1 MSLNPSLKRLQKSY
15 ATFGSELFRPASN
28 ELHFLVSNDD
38 DLLALA
44 KKLRDDGFY
53 LLSIAANDEQELED
67 YCFKLYYI
75 FSHAAHNLFLIIENA
90 LPSGAETFASIRSLF
105 ASAAPFEREIADLMG
120 LRPHNQPVES
130 GHYLHADVYPPNLYP
145 LRRNRRT
152 ATLKQSIQKHRLL
165 SADAPN
171 LKEPQPAAGE
181 WLLSVGP
188 VHAAVI
194 EPGRFLFRLGGEMI
208 EEVEIHLGY
217 THKGIERL
225 FQVNR
230 TLQNGWELAEHVSG
244 DSSFAHSM
252 AYCQAVENLA
262 GAQIPPQAT
271 LLRGL
276 FLELE
281 RLANHIGDCGALAQD
296 VAMRIAASE
305 MAALREKVLRLNLHA
320 AGHRL
325 LRGVNRPGGVRL
337 PKALDIEGIAK
348 TIAETTTAFTALGR
362 QVQQKPGFR
371 DRAINTGILTRQQAA
386 NLGATGLV
394 ARASGLE
401 RDFRLRHPFGIYR
414 DAAFRQIIRK
424 QSLPLEAAA
433 GDVFA
438 RFLIRWYE
446 AQTSAIIIRET
457 LSRLK
462 RLARRPASFITSI
475 EFRRIPN
482 YEFGLG
488 YVEGW
493 RGDIVYWV
501 MKDKFQGI
509 YCCKVRDP
517 STLNWAAL
525 KAALAPHSL
534 DNEYIE
540 RHKASRRAVETIIA
554 DFPLVNKSFNLSY
567 SGNDL

>member
-1 MSLNPSLKRLQKSY
+1 MPLDSSLKQLQKAY
-15 ATFGSELFRPASN
+15 TRFGSELFRPASN
-28 ELHFLVSNDD
+28 ELHILVSNDTK
-38 DLLALA
+38 LLALVEE
-44 KKLRDDGFY
+44 LRNDNFY

-67 YCFKLYYI
+67 RCFKLYYI
-75 FSHAAHNLFLIIENA
+75 FSHATRNLFLIIENA
-90 LPSGAETFASIRSLF
+90 LLAGAETFASIRPLF
-105 ASAAPFEREIADLMG
+105 AAAAPFEREIADLTG
-120 LRPHNQPVES
+120 LRPHNQLVES
-130 GHYLHADVYPPNLYP
+130 GHYLHTNVYPPHLYP
-145 LRRNRRT
+145 LRRDRRT
-152 ATLKQSIQKHRLL
+152 AALKQAIQNYHPL
-165 SADAPN
+165 STDGPR
-171 LKEPQPAAGE
+171 LKEPQPATGE
-181 WLLSVGP
+181 WLLPVGP

-208 EEVEIHLGY
+208 EEVGIQLGY

-230 TLQNGWELAEHVSG
+230 TLENGWELAEHVSG

-262 GAQIPPQAT
+262 QTQIPPQAT

-281 RLANHIGDCGALAQD
+281 RIANHIGNCGALAQD
-296 VAMRIAASE
+296 VAMDIAASE
-305 MAALREKVLRLNLHA
+305 MAALREAVLRLNFYA
-320 AGHRL
+320 TGHRL
-325 LRGVNRPGGVRL
+325 LRGINRPGGVQL
-337 PKALDIEGIAK
+337 PDTLDIERIAK
-348 TIAETTTAFTALGR
+348 TVTEIAAAFTSLGR

-371 DRAINTGILTRQQAA
+371 DRTINTGILTRQQVTR
-386 NLGATGLV
+386 LGATGLT

-401 RDFRLRHPFGIYR
+401 RDFRLRHPFGIYQ
-414 DAAFRQIIRK
+414 DAAFQQIIRK
-424 QSLPLEAAA
+424 QSLPLEATA

-446 AQTSAIIIRET
+446 AQTSAVIVQEV

-462 RLARRPASFITSI
+462 RTAGQQTSFITPI
-475 EFRRIPN
+475 EYWRIQN

-493 RGDIVYWV
+493 RGDIVYWL

-509 YCCKVRDP
+509 YRCKVRDP

-525 KAALAPHSL
+525 KAALDPHQL
-534 DNEYIE
+534 DDEYIE
-540 RHKASRRAVETIIA
+540 RHKASRRTVETIIA
-554 DFPLVNKSFNLSY
+554 DFPIVNKSFNLSY

>member
-1 MSLNPSLKRLQKSY
+1 
-15 ATFGSELFRPASN
+15 
-28 ELHFLVSNDD
+28 LH
-38 DLLALA
+38 
-44 KKLRDDGFY
+44 
-53 LLSIAANDEQELED
+53 
-67 YCFKLYYI
+67 
-75 FSHAAHNLFLIIENA
+75 
-90 LPSGAETFASIRSLF
+90 T
-105 ASAAPFEREIADLMG
+105 
-120 LRPHNQPVES
+120 
-130 GHYLHADVYPPNLYP
+130 DVYPPDLYP
-145 LRRNRRT
+145 LRRNRTT
-152 ATLKQSIQKHRLL
+152 AALKQAIQQYRPL
-165 SADAPN
+165 SADAPR

-208 EEVEIHLGY
+208 EEVGIQLGY

-225 FQVNR
+225 FQVDR
-230 TLQNGWELAEHVSG
+230 ALENGWQLAEHVSG

-262 GAQIPPQAT
+262 RIQIPPQAI

-276 FLELE
+276 FLEFE
-281 RLANHIGDCGALAQD
+281 RLANHIGDCGALARD
-296 VAMRIAASE
+296 VAMDMAASE

-320 AGHRL
+320 TGHRL
-325 LRGVNRPGGVRL
+325 LRGVNRPGGVQL
-337 PKALDIEGIAK
+337 PGTLDIEKIAK
-348 TIAETTTAFTALGR
+348 TIAEIDTAFTFLGR

-386 NLGATGLV
+386 NLGATGLA

-401 RDFRLRHPFGIYR
+401 RDFRLRHPFGIYQ
-414 DAAFRQIIRK
+414 DAAFRQIIRR
-424 QSLPLEAAA
+424 QSLPLEATA

-446 AQTSAIIIRET
+446 AQTSAIVIRKI
-457 LSRLK
+457 LAHLK
-462 RLARRPASFITSI
+462 KTAGQQTSFTTPI
-475 EFRRIPN
+475 EFRRIQN

-493 RGDIVYWV
+493 RGDIVYWL

-509 YCCKVRDP
+509 YRCKARDP

-525 KAALAPHSL
+525 KAALNPHPL

-540 RHKASRRAVETIIA
+540 RHKAPQRAVETIIA
-554 DFPLVNKSFNLSY
+554 DFPIVNKSFNLSY

>member
-1 MSLNPSLKRLQKSY
+1 MPLDPSLKQLQKSY
-15 ATFGSELFRPASN
+15 AAFGSELFRHASN
-28 ELHFLVSNDD
+28 ELHFLVSDD
-38 DLLALA
+38 AKLLSLVE
-44 KKLRDDGFY
+44 KLRDDGFY

-67 YCFKLYYI
+67 YCFKLYYL
-75 FSHAAHNLFLIIENA
+75 FSHATSDLFLIIENT
-90 LPSGAETFASIRSLF
+90 LLSDAETFASIRSLF

-120 LRPHNQPVES
+120 LRPRSQPVES
-130 GHYLHADVYPPNLYP
+130 GHYLHTDVYPPDLYP
-145 LRRNRRT
+145 LRRNRTT
-152 ATLKQSIQKHRLL
+152 AALKQAIQKYRPL
-165 SADAPN
+165 STDAPR

-208 EEVEIHLGY
+208 EELGIQLGY

-225 FQVNR
+225 FQVAH
-230 TLQNGWELAEHVSG
+230 TLENGWELAEHVSG

-262 GAQIPPQAT
+262 GAQIPPQAA

-281 RLANHIGDCGALAQD
+281 RIANHIGDCGALAHD
-296 VAMRIAASE
+296 VAMDIAASE
-305 MAALREKVLRLNLHA
+305 MAALREAVLRLNFRA

-325 LRGVNRPGGVRL
+325 LRGVNRPGGVQL
-337 PKALDIEGIAK
+337 PEALNIEWIAK
-348 TIAETTTAFTALGR
+348 TIAEINAVFTSLGR

-371 DRAINTGILTRQQAA
+371 DRAINTGILTKRQAVH
-386 NLGATGLV
+386 LGATGLT

-401 RDFRLRHPFGIYR
+401 RDFRLRHPFGIYQ
-414 DAAFRQIIRK
+414 DAVFQQIIRK
-424 QSLPLEAAA
+424 QSLPLEATA

-438 RFLIRWYE
+438 RFLIRWHE
-446 AQTSAIIIRET
+446 AQTSVIVIREA

-462 RLARRPASFITSI
+462 RTAGRQASFMTPI
-475 EFRRIPN
+475 EYWRIQN

-493 RGDIVYWV
+493 RGDIVYWL

-509 YCCKVRDP
+509 YRCKVRDP

-525 KAALAPHSL
+525 KAALVPHQL

-540 RHKASRRAVETIIA
+540 DHKAPRRAVETIIA
-554 DFPLVNKSFNLSY
+554 DFPIVNKSFNLSY